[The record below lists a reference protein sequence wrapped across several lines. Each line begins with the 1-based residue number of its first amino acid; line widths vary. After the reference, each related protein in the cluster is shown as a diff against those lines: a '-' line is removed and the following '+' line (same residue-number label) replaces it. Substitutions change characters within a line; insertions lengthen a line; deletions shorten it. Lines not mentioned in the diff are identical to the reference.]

1 MLPTLQSNSTVWG
14 KPIPS
19 NFDYSNTPRC
29 HLGHDVPF
37 FFLCMFF
44 LQVLLFD
51 ALWGQEQATTICKS
65 ILIMS
70 HSFIIIII
78 IIILAFGFLCSL
90 DLQCLCCHPKSSLFL
105 YGLAT
110 LFSFGSMSGALKRM
124 EIRMTFKYDSRIARP
139 RAPIA
144 PFACINILAFHL
156 YFTVFSIA
164 WLVPLFFLV
173 CLFVCFFFFFFCFF
187 FCFWKQL
194 AIDCV
199 VVFILAMMLSQASIG
214 THLCNKTQ
222 LAFVFATKLYR
233 HPSLL
238 WSHTNIHLCYKVT
251 LAPSLLQSHTCKGFC
266 NKAILA
272 FVFAMNSYWHLSL
285 EWNYIGTR
293 LKRMNHRLFQGIFWI
308 PPPITQPL

>member
-51 ALWGQEQATTICKS
+51 VLWGQEQATTICKS

-70 HSFIIIII
+70 HSFIIIIII

-173 CLFVCFFFFFFCFF
+173 CLFVCLFFFFLFLEATSHWLC
-187 FCFWKQL
+187 CGVHPCND
-194 AIDCV
+194 AV
-199 VVFILAMMLSQASIG
+199 TSIHWHTSLQQNPIG
-214 THLCNKTQ
+214 ICLCNE
-222 LAFVFATKLYR
+222 AVPA
-233 HPSLL
+233 SL
-238 WSHTNIHLCYKVT
+238 
-251 LAPSLLQSHTCKGFC
+251 
-266 NKAILA
+266 
-272 FVFAMNSYWHLSL
+272 FAMKSY
-285 EWNYIGTR
+285 
-293 LKRMNHRLFQGIFWI
+293 
-308 PPPITQPL
+308 